1 MSSALCMSLPVPE
14 LPLLA
19 ERQLDHRAA
28 RRPVHTRWAERVF
41 SREGQPPTLSLLD
54 NYQAGIPEVA
64 HIQVSFKAFFLLLPN
79 FERLGPAQ
87 NNALGLFLC
96 AFEREVRPSAINSIW
111 W

>member
-19 ERQLDHRAA
+19 ERPLDHRAA

-64 HIQVSFKAFFLLLPN
+64 HIHVSFKAFFLLPPKL
-79 FERLGPAQ
+79 
-87 NNALGLFLC
+87 
-96 AFEREVRPSAINSIW
+96 
-111 W
+111 